1 MGTGQV
7 MNENTQKRVMPAAL
21 GADIISRFGATS
33 MFAAALNRDPRQSA
47 GPLAGRFAAIPA
59 AQNGLFLAIISVIS
73 ACSVV
78 KTTADVAST
87 AVITTAKVAT
97 TVAGTTVDVAKG
109 AVATGAV
116 VGSASVAAASTAK
129 SLALSTASVAISG
142 VSLVGS
148 AVMWGI
154 QMKKSDDFSHA
165 PVTSSG
171 GGRFV
176 SVEGKVLETEGCIE
190 TAPQVPGVLV
200 HSKRGDVEVR
210 AGGNTCKVLRI
221 AG

>member
-1 MGTGQV
+1 MYCFLRGMRPV
-7 MNENTQKRVMPAAL
+7 MNNFRV
-21 GADIISRFGATS
+21 
-33 MFAAALNRDPRQSA
+33 
-47 GPLAGRFAAIPA
+47 IPA
-59 AQNGLFLAIISVIS
+59 AQNGLFLALFPLIP

-87 AVITTAKVAT
+87 ALVTTAKVAT

-109 AVATGAV
+109 AVTTGAV
-116 VGSASVAAASTAK
+116 VGSATVSAASTAK

-142 VSLVGS
+142 ASLVGS

-171 GGRFV
+171 GGRFI
-176 SVEGKVLETEGCIE
+176 SVEGKLIETEGCEE
-190 TAPQVPGVLV
+190 TAPQTPGVLV
-200 HSKRGDVEVR
+200 YGKDGDVQVR
-210 AGGNTCKVLRI
+210 VSGTACKVLRV
-221 AG
+221 GG

>member
-1 MGTGQV
+1 MFCFQ
-7 MNENTQKRVMPAAL
+7 MEMHP
-21 GADIISRFGATS
+21 S
-33 MFAAALNRDPRQSA
+33 MTRLS
-47 GPLAGRFAAIPA
+47 LIPA
-59 AQNGLFLAIISVIS
+59 AQKSLFLAVISLIS

-87 AVITTAKVAT
+87 AVVTTAKVAT

-109 AVATGAV
+109 AVSTGAV
-116 VGSASVAAASTAK
+116 VGSASVSAASTAK

-142 VSLVGS
+142 ASLVGS

-154 QMKKSDDFSHA
+154 QMKRNDEFLHA

-171 GGRFV
+171 GGRFI
-176 SVEGKVLETEGCIE
+176 SVEGKLLETEGCADIP
-190 TAPQVPGVLV
+190 PQAPGVLV
-200 HSKRGDVEVR
+200 HSKDGDVQVR
-210 AGGNTCKVLRI
+210 ANGNACKVLRV

>member
-1 MGTGQV
+1 MYCFLMGMRRAMTKF
-7 MNENTQKRVMPAAL
+7 KR
-21 GADIISRFGATS
+21 
-33 MFAAALNRDPRQSA
+33 
-47 GPLAGRFAAIPA
+47 IPA
-59 AQNGLFLAIISVIS
+59 AQIGLFLVLISQIS
-73 ACSVV
+73 SCSIV
-78 KTTADVAST
+78 KTTADVAGT

-109 AVATGAV
+109 AVATGVV

-154 QMKKSDDFSHA
+154 QMRKSDDFSHA

-171 GGRFV
+171 GGRFI
-176 SVEGKVLETEGCIE
+176 SVEGKLIETEGCAEI
-190 TAPQVPGVLV
+190 TPQTPGVLV
-200 HSKRGDVEVR
+200 YGKEGDVQVR
-210 AGGNTCKVLRI
+210 VSGNACKVLRI
-221 AG
+221 GA